1 MTSSLSSGEP
11 QAPGVLD
18 IPGTWNA
25 RDVGGRAVPVGATEP
40 LRTGVLVRTASLS
53 QLTPEG
59 VAALEALG
67 VTVDLDLRGQDEV
80 ERDGQDVV
88 PATTR
93 VVARRMDPGAGVGH
107 ALRAAGTADGPAGTP
122 REPHGEDADEERSAD
137 TAAMIGRLL
146 GAEDPQGLARAMM
159 HGVYATFVTD
169 PTIRRTVGEALG
181 DVADADGAVVVHC
194 SAGKDRTGWIVALVQ
209 HVCGVGAQDRLAE
222 YLASGAAVEGLEAL
236 IPPIPGLDKDALTPL
251 LGVEPAYLQDAW
263 ALAEEEFGSIDGYLD
278 ACGAGPATRAKI
290 ARKFAAQGV

>member
-1 MTSSLSSGEP
+1 MTSSL
-11 QAPGVLD
+11 AAHARTNDPGALD

-40 LRTGVLVRTASLS
+40 LRTGVLLRTAGLS
-53 QLTPEG
+53 RLTPEG

-67 VTVDLDLRGQDEV
+67 VTVDLDLRGEDEV

-93 VVARRMDPGAGVGH
+93 VVPRRMDPGAGVGH
-107 ALRAAGTADGPAGTP
+107 ALRASSDGAGSDDA
-122 REPHGEDADEERSAD
+122 EDSEERSAD
-137 TAAMIGRLL
+137 TAAMIGQLI
-146 GAEDPQGLARAMM
+146 GSKDPQALARAMM

-169 PTIRRTVGEALG
+169 PGIRRTVGAALQ

-209 HVCGVGAQDRLAE
+209 HVCGVSDEDRLAE
-222 YLASGAAVEGLEAL
+222 YLASGAAVDGIAAV
-236 IPPIPGLDKDALTPL
+236 IPPIPGLDKEALTPL
-251 LGVEPAYLQDAW
+251 LGVEPEYLQGAW
-263 ALAEEEFGSIDGYLD
+263 TLAEQEFGSIDGYLD
-278 ACGAGPATRAKI
+278 ACGVEPATREKI
-290 ARKFAAQGV
+290 VRKFAAQGV

>member
-1 MTSSLSSGEP
+1 MTSSL
-11 QAPGVLD
+11 AADARTDDPGALD

-40 LRTGVLVRTASLS
+40 LRTGVLLRTAGLS
-53 QLTPEG
+53 RLTPEG

-67 VTVDLDLRGQDEV
+67 VTVDLDLRGEDEV

-93 VVARRMDPGAGVGH
+93 VVPRRMDPGAGVGH
-107 ALRAAGTADGPAGTP
+107 ALRGSDAGTGGADGASDG
-122 REPHGEDADEERSAD
+122 EERSAD
-137 TAAMIGRLL
+137 TAAMIAQLIGSK
-146 GAEDPQGLARAMM
+146 DPQALARAMM

-169 PTIRRTVGEALG
+169 PGIRRTVGEALQ

-209 HVCGVGAQDRLAE
+209 YVCGVSDEDRLAE
-222 YLASGAAVEGLEAL
+222 YLASGAAVDGIAAV
-236 IPPIPGLDKDALTPL
+236 IPPIPGLDKEALTPL
-251 LGVEPAYLQDAW
+251 LGVEPEYLLGAW
-263 ALAEEEFGSIDGYLD
+263 EPAEKEFGSIDGYLE
-278 ACGAGPATRAKI
+278 ACGVGPATREKI
-290 ARKFAAQGV
+290 VRKFAAQGV

>member
-1 MTSSLSSGEP
+1 MTSSLAASDRQTP
-11 QAPGVLD
+11 DALD

-25 RDVGGRAVPVGATEP
+25 RDVGGRAVPAGATAP

-53 QLTPEG
+53 RLTPEG

-67 VTVDLDLRGQDEV
+67 VTLDLDLRGADEV

-88 PATTR
+88 PVSTR
-93 VVARRMDPGAGVGH
+93 VVPRPLDPAVGVGH
-107 ALRAAGTADGPAGTP
+107 ALGGADEPDDAGTP
-122 REPHGEDADEERSAD
+122 GAAAGERSAD

-146 GAEDPQGLARAMM
+146 GAEDPQALARAMM

-169 PTIRRTVGEALG
+169 PTIRRTVGEALE
-181 DVADADGAVVVHC
+181 DVAEADGTVVVHC

-209 HVCGVGAQDRLAE
+209 HVCGVSEEDRLAE
-222 YLASGAAVEGLEAL
+222 YLASGAAVEGLAAV

-251 LGVEPAYLQDAW
+251 LGVEPEYLQGAW
-263 ALAEEEFGSIDGYLD
+263 TLAEAEFGSIDGYLD

>member
-1 MTSSLSSGEP
+1 MTSSLAASDRQTP
-11 QAPGVLD
+11 DTLD

-25 RDVGGRAVPVGATEP
+25 RDVGGRAVPAGATAP

-53 QLTPEG
+53 RLTPEG
-59 VAALEALG
+59 VSALAALG
-67 VTVDLDLRGQDEV
+67 VTLDLDLRGEDEV

-93 VVARRMDPGAGVGH
+93 VVPRRMDPGVGVGH
-107 ALRAAGTADGPAGTP
+107 ALGAGDGSAADQRVPDA
-122 REPHGEDADEERSAD
+122 EDVATEERSAD

-146 GAEDPQGLARAMM
+146 GAEDPQALARAMM

-169 PTIRRTVGEALG
+169 PTIRRTVGEALE
-181 DVADADGAVVVHC
+181 DVAEADGTVVVHC

-209 HVCGVGAQDRLAE
+209 HVCGVSEEDRLAE
-222 YLASGAAVEGLEAL
+222 YLASGAAVEGLSAV

-251 LGVEPAYLQDAW
+251 LGVEPEYLQGAW
-263 ALAEEEFGSIDGYLD
+263 TLAETEFGSIDGYLD

>member
-1 MTSSLSSGEP
+1 MTSSLAAGDRQTP
-11 QAPGVLD
+11 DALD

-25 RDVGGRAVPVGATEP
+25 RDVGGRAVPAGATAP
-40 LRTGVLVRTASLS
+40 LRTGVLMRTASLS
-53 QLTPEG
+53 RLTPEG

-67 VTVDLDLRGQDEV
+67 VTLDLDLRGADEV

-93 VVARRMDPGAGVGH
+93 VVPRPLDPAVGVGH
-107 ALRAAGTADGPAGTP
+107 ALGGADAPAASGTP
-122 REPHGEDADEERSAD
+122 GREEAATEERSAD

-146 GAEDPQGLARAMM
+146 GADDPQALARAMM

-169 PTIRRTVGEALG
+169 PTIRRTVGEALE
-181 DVADADGAVVVHC
+181 DIAEADGAVVVHC

-209 HVCGVGAQDRLAE
+209 HVCGVSEEDRLAE
-222 YLASGAAVEGLEAL
+222 YLASGAAVEGLAAV

-251 LGVEPAYLQDAW
+251 LGVEPEYLRGAW
-263 ALAEEEFGSIDGYLD
+263 ELAENEFGSIDGYLD

>member
-1 MTSSLSSGEP
+1 MTSSLASGSP

-25 RDVGGRAVPVGATEP
+25 RDVGGRAVPVGASEP

-53 QLTPEG
+53 RLTPEG
-59 VAALEALG
+59 VAALGALG
-67 VTVDLDLRGQDEV
+67 VTLDLDLRGHDEV

-93 VVARRMDPGAGVGH
+93 VAPRRMDPSVGVGH
-107 ALRAAGTADGPAGTP
+107 ALGAQQGGSASGAG
-122 REPHGEDADEERSAD
+122 GEQAHTDEERSAD
-137 TAAMIGRLL
+137 TAAMIGRLV
-146 GAEDPQGLARAMM
+146 GAEDPQAIARAMM

-169 PTIRRTVGEALG
+169 PSIRATVGEVLR
-181 DVADADGAVVVHC
+181 DVADADGTVVVHC

-209 HVCGVGAQDRLAE
+209 HVCGVSEEDRLAE
-222 YLASGAAVEGLEAL
+222 YLASGAAVEGLAAL

-251 LGVEPAYLQDAW
+251 LGVEPEYLQGAW
-263 ALAEEEFGSIDGYLD
+263 ALAEEEFGSIDAYLD
-278 ACGAGPATRAKI
+278 GCGAGPATREKI
-290 ARKFAAQGV
+290 RRKFAAQGV

>member
-1 MTSSLSSGEP
+1 MTSSL
-11 QAPGVLD
+11 AADARTDDPGALD

-40 LRTGVLVRTASLS
+40 LRTGVLLRTAGLS
-53 QLTPEG
+53 RLTPEG

-67 VTVDLDLRGQDEV
+67 VTVDLDLRGEDEV

-93 VVARRMDPGAGVGH
+93 VVPRRMDPGAGVGH
-107 ALRAAGTADGPAGTP
+107 ALRGSDAGTGGAEGASDG
-122 REPHGEDADEERSAD
+122 EERSAD
-137 TAAMIGRLL
+137 TAAMIAQLIGSK
-146 GAEDPQGLARAMM
+146 DPQALARAMM

-169 PTIRRTVGEALG
+169 PGIRRTVGEALQ

-209 HVCGVGAQDRLAE
+209 YVCGVSDEDRLAE
-222 YLASGAAVEGLEAL
+222 YLASGAAVDGIAAV
-236 IPPIPGLDKDALTPL
+236 IPPIPGLDKEALTPL
-251 LGVEPAYLQDAW
+251 LGVEPEYLLGAW
-263 ALAEEEFGSIDGYLD
+263 ELAEKEFGSIDGYLE
-278 ACGAGPATRAKI
+278 ACGVGPATREKI
-290 ARKFAAQGV
+290 VRKFAAQGV

>member
-1 MTSSLSSGEP
+1 MTSSLAAGDRQIP
-11 QAPGVLD
+11 DALD

-25 RDVGGRAVPVGATEP
+25 RDVGGRAVPAGATAP

-53 QLTPEG
+53 RLTPEG

-67 VTVDLDLRGQDEV
+67 VTLDLDLRGADEV

-93 VVARRMDPGAGVGH
+93 VVPRPLDPAVGVGH
-107 ALRAAGTADGPAGTP
+107 ALGGADAPAASGTP
-122 REPHGEDADEERSAD
+122 GREEAATEERSAD

-146 GAEDPQGLARAMM
+146 GADDPQALARAMM

-169 PTIRRTVGEALG
+169 PTIRRTVGEALE
-181 DVADADGAVVVHC
+181 DIAEADGAVVVHC

-209 HVCGVGAQDRLAE
+209 HVCGVSEEDRLAE
-222 YLASGAAVEGLEAL
+222 YLASGAAVEGLAAV
-236 IPPIPGLDKDALTPL
+236 IPPIPGLAKDALTPL
-251 LGVEPAYLQDAW
+251 LGVEPEYLRGAW
-263 ALAEEEFGSIDGYLD
+263 ELAENEFGSIDGYLD

>member
-1 MTSSLSSGEP
+1 MTSSLAASDRQTP
-11 QAPGVLD
+11 DTLD

-25 RDVGGRAVPVGATEP
+25 RDVGGRAVPAGGRAP

-53 QLTPEG
+53 RLTPEG
-59 VAALEALG
+59 VAALAALG
-67 VTVDLDLRGQDEV
+67 VTLDLDLRGEDEV

-93 VVARRMDPGAGVGH
+93 VVPRRMDPGVGVGH
-107 ALRAAGTADGPAGTP
+107 ALGGSDEPAPTGTP
-122 REPHGEDADEERSAD
+122 GDEGAEDPAAEERSAD

-146 GAEDPQGLARAMM
+146 GAEDPQALARAMM

-169 PTIRRTVGEALG
+169 PTIRRTVGEALE
-181 DVADADGAVVVHC
+181 DVAEAEGTVVVHC

-209 HVCGVGAQDRLAE
+209 HVCGVGEEDRLAE
-222 YLASGAAVEGLEAL
+222 YLASGAAVEGLSAV

-251 LGVEPAYLQDAW
+251 LGVEPEYLQGAW
-263 ALAEEEFGSIDGYLD
+263 ALAETEFGSVDGYLD

>member
-1 MTSSLSSGEP
+1 MTSSLAAGDRQIP
-11 QAPGVLD
+11 DALD

-25 RDVGGRAVPVGATEP
+25 RDVGGRAVPAGATAP

-53 QLTPEG
+53 RLTPEG

-67 VTVDLDLRGQDEV
+67 VTLDLDLRGADEV

-93 VVARRMDPGAGVGH
+93 VVPRPLDPAVGVGH
-107 ALRAAGTADGPAGTP
+107 ALGGADAPAASGTP
-122 REPHGEDADEERSAD
+122 GREEAATEERSAD

-146 GAEDPQGLARAMM
+146 GADDPQALARAMM

-169 PTIRRTVGEALG
+169 PTIRRTVGETLEDIAE
-181 DVADADGAVVVHC
+181 ADGAVVVHC

-209 HVCGVGAQDRLAE
+209 HVCGVSEEDRLAE
-222 YLASGAAVEGLEAL
+222 YLASGAAVEGLAAV

-251 LGVEPAYLQDAW
+251 LGVEPEYLRGAW
-263 ALAEEEFGSIDGYLD
+263 ELAENEFGSIDGYLD

>member
-1 MTSSLSSGEP
+1 MTSSLAASDRQTP
-11 QAPGVLD
+11 DALD

-25 RDVGGRAVPVGATEP
+25 RDVGGRAVPAGATAP

-53 QLTPEG
+53 RLTPEG

-67 VTVDLDLRGQDEV
+67 VTLDLDLRGADEI

-88 PATTR
+88 PASTR
-93 VVARRMDPGAGVGH
+93 VVPRPMDPAAGVGH
-107 ALRAAGTADGPAGTP
+107 ALGGTDGASLPADAAT
-122 REPHGEDADEERSAD
+122 EERSAD

-146 GAEDPQGLARAMM
+146 GADDPQALARAMM

-169 PTIRRTVGEALG
+169 PTIRRTVGAAL
-181 DVADADGAVVVHC
+181 ADIAEADGTVVVHC
-194 SAGKDRTGWIVALVQ
+194 SAGKDRTGWVVALVQ
-209 HVCGVGAQDRLAE
+209 HVCGVGAEDRLAE
-222 YLASGAAVEGLEAL
+222 YLASGAAVEGLAAV

-251 LGVEPAYLQDAW
+251 LGVEPEYLQGAW
-263 ALAEEEFGSIDGYLD
+263 TLAETQFGSIDGYLD

>member
-1 MTSSLSSGEP
+1 MTSSL
-11 QAPGVLD
+11 AAHARTNDPGALD

-40 LRTGVLVRTASLS
+40 LRTGVLLRTAGLS
-53 QLTPEG
+53 RLTPEG

-67 VTVDLDLRGQDEV
+67 VTVDLDLRGEDEV

-93 VVARRMDPGAGVGH
+93 VVPRRMDPGAGVGH
-107 ALRAAGTADGPAGTP
+107 ALRASSDGADSVDA
-122 REPHGEDADEERSAD
+122 EDSEERSAD
-137 TAAMIGRLL
+137 TAAMIGQLI
-146 GAEDPQGLARAMM
+146 GSKDPQALARAMM

-169 PTIRRTVGEALG
+169 PGIRRTVGAALQ

-209 HVCGVGAQDRLAE
+209 HVCGVSDEDRLAE
-222 YLASGAAVEGLEAL
+222 YLASAAAVEGMAAV
-236 IPPIPGLDKDALTPL
+236 IPPIPGLDKEALTPL
-251 LGVEPAYLQDAW
+251 LGVEPEYLQGAW
-263 ALAEEEFGSIDGYLD
+263 TLAEQEFGSIDGYLD
-278 ACGAGPATRAKI
+278 ACGVEPATREKI
-290 ARKFAAQGV
+290 VRKFAAQGV

>member
-1 MTSSLSSGEP
+1 
-11 QAPGVLD
+11 
-18 IPGTWNA
+18 
-25 RDVGGRAVPVGATEP
+25 
-40 LRTGVLVRTASLS
+40 VLVRTASLS
-53 QLTPEG
+53 RLTPEG

-67 VTVDLDLRGQDEV
+67 VTLDLDLRGADEV
-80 ERDGQDVV
+80 ERDGQDLV

-93 VVARRMDPGAGVGH
+93 VVPRPLDPAVGVGH
-107 ALRAAGTADGPAGTP
+107 ALGGADAPAASGTP
-122 REPHGEDADEERSAD
+122 GREEAATEERSAD

-146 GAEDPQGLARAMM
+146 GADDPQALARAMM

-169 PTIRRTVGEALG
+169 PTIRRTVGEALE
-181 DVADADGAVVVHC
+181 DIAEADGAVVVHC

-209 HVCGVGAQDRLAE
+209 HVCGVGEEDRLAE
-222 YLASGAAVEGLEAL
+222 YLASGTAVEGLAAV

-251 LGVEPAYLQDAW
+251 LGVEPEYLRGAW
-263 ALAEEEFGSIDGYLD
+263 ELAENEFGSIDGYLD

>member
-1 MTSSLSSGEP
+1 MTSSLAAGDRQTPE
-11 QAPGVLD
+11 ALD

-25 RDVGGRAVPVGATEP
+25 RDVGGRAVPVGATAP

-53 QLTPEG
+53 RLAPEG

-67 VTVDLDLRGQDEV
+67 VTVDVDLRGGDEI

-93 VVARRMDPGAGVGH
+93 VVPRPLDPAAGVGH
-107 ALRAAGTADGPAGTP
+107 ALGATDGASLPADGASG
-122 REPHGEDADEERSAD
+122 EERSAD

-146 GAEDPQGLARAMM
+146 GADDPQALARAMM

-169 PTIRRTVGEALG
+169 PTIRRTVGEALE
-181 DVADADGAVVVHC
+181 DIAEADGAVVVHC

-209 HVCGVGAQDRLAE
+209 HVCGVSEEDRLAE
-222 YLASGAAVEGLEAL
+222 YLASGTAVEGLAAV
-236 IPPIPGLDKDALTPL
+236 IPPIPGLDKDALKPL
-251 LGVEPAYLQDAW
+251 LGVEPEYLQGAW
-263 ALAEEEFGSIDGYLD
+263 TLAETEFGSIDGYLD

>member
-1 MTSSLSSGEP
+1 MTSSL
-11 QAPGVLD
+11 AAHARTNDPGALD

-40 LRTGVLVRTASLS
+40 LRTGVLLRTAGLS
-53 QLTPEG
+53 RLTPEG

-67 VTVDLDLRGQDEV
+67 VTVDLDLRGEDEV

-93 VVARRMDPGAGVGH
+93 VVPRRMDPGAGVGH
-107 ALRAAGTADGPAGTP
+107 ALRASSDGAGSDDP
-122 REPHGEDADEERSAD
+122 EDSEERSAD
-137 TAAMIGRLL
+137 TAAMIGQLI
-146 GAEDPQGLARAMM
+146 GSKDPQALARAMM

-169 PTIRRTVGEALG
+169 PGIRRTVGAALR

-209 HVCGVGAQDRLAE
+209 HVCGVSDEDRLAE
-222 YLASGAAVEGLEAL
+222 YLASAAAVEGMAAV
-236 IPPIPGLDKDALTPL
+236 IPPIPGLDKEALTPL
-251 LGVEPAYLQDAW
+251 LGVEPEYLQGAW
-263 ALAEEEFGSIDGYLD
+263 TLAEQEFGSIDGYLD
-278 ACGAGPATRAKI
+278 ACGVEPATREKI
-290 ARKFAAQGV
+290 VRKFAAQGV

>member
-1 MTSSLSSGEP
+1 MTSSLAASDRQTP
-11 QAPGVLD
+11 DALD

-25 RDVGGRAVPVGATEP
+25 RDVGGRAVPAGATAP

-53 QLTPEG
+53 RLTPEG

-67 VTVDLDLRGQDEV
+67 VTLDLDLRGEDEV

-93 VVARRMDPGAGVGH
+93 VVPRRMDPGVGVGH
-107 ALRAAGTADGPAGTP
+107 ALGGADVPDDAGTP
-122 REPHGEDADEERSAD
+122 GAEDAAAGERSAD

-146 GAEDPQGLARAMM
+146 GAENPQALARAMM

-169 PTIRRTVGEALG
+169 DSIRRTVGEALE
-181 DVADADGAVVVHC
+181 DVAEADGTVVVHC

-209 HVCGVGAQDRLAE
+209 HVCGVSEEDRLAE
-222 YLASGAAVEGLEAL
+222 YLASGAAVEGLAAV

-251 LGVEPAYLQDAW
+251 LGVEPEYLQGAW
-263 ALAEEEFGSIDGYLD
+263 TLAETEFGSIDGYLD

>member
-1 MTSSLSSGEP
+1 MTSSLAAGDRQIP
-11 QAPGVLD
+11 DALD

-25 RDVGGRAVPVGATEP
+25 RDVGGRAVPAGATAP

-53 QLTPEG
+53 RLTPEG

-67 VTVDLDLRGQDEV
+67 VTLDLDLRGADEV

-93 VVARRMDPGAGVGH
+93 VVPRPLDPAVGVGH
-107 ALRAAGTADGPAGTP
+107 ALGGADAPAASRTP
-122 REPHGEDADEERSAD
+122 GREEAATEERSAD

-146 GAEDPQGLARAMM
+146 GADDPQALARAMM

-169 PTIRRTVGEALG
+169 PTIRRTVGEALE
-181 DVADADGAVVVHC
+181 DIAEADGAVVVHC

-209 HVCGVGAQDRLAE
+209 HVCGVSEEDRLAE
-222 YLASGAAVEGLEAL
+222 YLASGAAVEGLAAV

-251 LGVEPAYLQDAW
+251 LGVEPEYLRGAW
-263 ALAEEEFGSIDGYLD
+263 ELAENEFGSIDGYLD

>member
-1 MTSSLSSGEP
+1 MTSSLAAGDRQTP
-11 QAPGVLD
+11 DALD

-25 RDVGGRAVPVGATEP
+25 RDVGGRAVPAGATAP

-53 QLTPEG
+53 RLTPEG

-67 VTVDLDLRGQDEV
+67 VTLDLDLRGADEV

-93 VVARRMDPGAGVGH
+93 VVPRPLDPAVGVGH
-107 ALRAAGTADGPAGTP
+107 ALGGADAPAASGTP
-122 REPHGEDADEERSAD
+122 GREEAATEERSAD

-146 GAEDPQGLARAMM
+146 GADDPQALARAMM

-169 PTIRRTVGEALG
+169 PAIRRTVGEALE
-181 DVADADGAVVVHC
+181 DIAEADGAVVVHC

-209 HVCGVGAQDRLAE
+209 HVCGVSEEDRLAE
-222 YLASGAAVEGLEAL
+222 YLASGAAVEGLAAV

-251 LGVEPAYLQDAW
+251 LGVEPEYLRGAW
-263 ALAEEEFGSIDGYLD
+263 ELAENEFGSIDGYLD